1 MYPARVET
9 RSEYKA
15 DEYPRR
21 FMMENSWLEVIE
33 IEDRW
38 YEPGRSYFRVFADD
52 ANRYILRQEV
62 GTGNWAWG
70 AVRR

>member
-1 MYPARVET
+1 MV
-9 RSEYKA
+9 
-15 DEYPRR
+15 
-21 FMMENSWLEVIE
+21 ENSWLEVIE